1 MLCLS
6 LTAFAETELQTPSD
20 DDISVCYLYT
30 DKISGTLSITNKAAT
45 CKSTV
50 RGISGTTTKIVITQT
65 LQKKNGSSWTKYGS
79 WTKTFNSWYAI
90 YSNSK
95 ESLSSGIYRVKTT
108 ADVTAA
114 QSMKLSRLSARL
126 FRVDERGWQLKG
138 GELILE

>member
-30 DKISGTLSITNKAAT
+30 DKISGTLSISNKTVT

-65 LQKKNGSSWTKYGS
+65 LQKKNGSSWNKYSS
-79 WTKTFNSWYAI
+79 WVKTFNSWYAI
-90 YSNSK
+90 YSNPK
-95 ESLSSGIYRVKTT
+95 ESLSSGTYRVKTVAKVYKGSAYETITVYSKT
-108 ADVTAA
+108 A
-114 QSMKLSRLSARL
+114 SC
-126 FRVDERGWQLKG
+126 
-138 GELILE
+138 

>member
-1 MLCLS
+1 MKKVISTIISVVIMLCLS
-6 LTAFAETELQTPSD
+6 LTAFAEPELQTPSD

-65 LQKKNGSSWTKYGS
+65 PQKKNGSSWNKYSS
-79 WTKTFNSWYAI
+79 WVKTFNSWYAI

-95 ESLSSGIYRVKTT
+95 ESLNSGTYRVKTT
-108 ADVTAA
+108 ADVYSGSKYETVTAF
-114 QSMKLSRLSARL
+114 SKTVSC
-126 FRVDERGWQLKG
+126 
-138 GELILE
+138 

>member
-30 DKISGTLSITNKAAT
+30 DKISGTLSISNKAAT

-65 LQKKNGSSWTKYGS
+65 LQKKNGSSRRLRPVPPVHVPFLLLREW
-79 WTKTFNSWYAI
+79 
-90 YSNSK
+90 
-95 ESLSSGIYRVKTT
+95 
-108 ADVTAA
+108 
-114 QSMKLSRLSARL
+114 SRS
-126 FRVDERGWQLKG
+126 
-138 GELILE
+138 

>member
-6 LTAFAETELQTPSD
+6 LTAFAEPELQTPSD

-65 LQKKNGSSWTKYGS
+65 LQKKNESSWTKYGS

-95 ESLSSGIYRVKTT
+95 ESLSSGTYRVKTT
-108 ADVTAA
+108 ADVYSGSKYETVTAF
-114 QSMKLSRLSARL
+114 SKTVSC
-126 FRVDERGWQLKG
+126 
-138 GELILE
+138 

>member
-30 DKISGTLSITNKAAT
+30 DKISGTLSISNKAAT

-65 LQKKNGSSWTKYGS
+65 LQKMLLATQNPKNAKMRN
-79 WTKTFNSWYAI
+79 NS
-90 YSNSK
+90 
-95 ESLSSGIYRVKTT
+95 
-108 ADVTAA
+108 
-114 QSMKLSRLSARL
+114 
-126 FRVDERGWQLKG
+126 
-138 GELILE
+138 ELA